1 MKRYIIPIYVFQMV
15 KLVDKDRDIFQF
27 LIPIILFSN
36 CSVGKLSTEEYVI
49 YGSQL
54 NFMQQLHKYLLI
66 KEGGNKK
73 VAAIRLGIANDLISR
88 FREF

>member
-1 MKRYIIPIYVFQMV
+1 MKIYIIIVHEFQMV

-27 LIPIILFSN
+27 LMPIILFSN
-36 CSVGKLSTEEYVI
+36 SSVGKLSIDEDVI
-49 YGSQL
+49 HGSQL
-54 NFMQQLHKYLLI
+54 HFIQQLHQYLLI
-66 KEGGNKK
+66 NEAGDKK